1 MGRLPAIDRGGSS
14 EQSSRRRGSQQKLPN
29 VLPRPAVVQLVQ
41 DLRTELSTTISSEL
55 KSVASAVV
63 ESDLKASLS
72 QSEKALGATWSPEQP
87 EFIPFGQMNRVFA
100 LEEKV
105 DRIAEEVRSA
115 KDANE

>member
-14 EQSSRRRGSQQKLPN
+14 EQSSRRRGSQSKLPN
-29 VLPRPAVVQLVQ
+29 VLPRPAVVQIMQ

-63 ESDLKASLS
+63 ESDLKAQQS
-72 QSEKALGATWSPEQP
+72 QSDKALGATWSPEQP
-87 EFIPFGQMNRVFA
+87 DFIPFGQMNRVFA

-105 DRIAEEVRSA
+105 DRLAEEVRKSTEA
-115 KDANE
+115 